1 MRGLTGLF
9 MLVVCSRCVF
19 EGLADVLLGEADST
33 IPLPKTSDLVQCDEE
48 RCQDILDYVSSIST
62 PLRTGAVLARQACYL
77 PSVTMGGGPLI
88 GETGIKGLLM
98 ATGHTC
104 WGIQNSCATG
114 KLISEFVFDGKAK
127 SARIDSLDPRRVL

>member
-1 MRGLTGLF
+1 M
-9 MLVVCSRCVF
+9 
-19 EGLADVLLGEADST
+19 
-33 IPLPKTSDLVQCDEE
+33 I
-48 RCQDILDYVSSIST
+48 DYIGSIST
-62 PLRTGAVLARQACYL
+62 TLRTGNVRTRQACYL
-77 PSVTMGGGPLI
+77 PVVSGGGGPLI

-127 SARIDSLDPRRVL
+127 SANIGSLDPRKVL